1 MNYGKEIASVRQDMK
16 LLMIEFN
23 RVVKSGSLDAS
34 RDPQARDELFE
45 TGNEFGKKYHDLQ
58 SKLLDLFF
66 LSDLEEIG
74 GKDKADLFMKFGKD
88 LEKR

>member
-1 MNYGKEIASVRQDMK
+1 MNYEKEVALVRQDMK

-23 RVVKSGSLDAS
+23 RIVKSRSLEAS

-45 TGNEFGKKYHDLQ
+45 TGNEYAKKYHDLQ
-58 SKLLDLFF
+58 SKLMDLFF

-74 GKDKADLFMKFGKD
+74 GKDKADLFLRLKKGF
-88 LEKR
+88 

>member
-1 MNYGKEIASVRQDMK
+1 MNYGKEIALVRQDMK

-23 RVVKSGSLDAS
+23 QVVKSGSLDAS

-45 TGNEFGKKYHDLQ
+45 TGNKFAKKYNNLQ
-58 SKLLDLFF
+58 SKLMDLFF

-74 GKDKADLFMKFGKD
+74 GKDKADLFIKFKKD
-88 LEKR
+88 LERR